1 MTKHMLLENLSLLLF
16 MVIQIA
22 WFPIRPVYL
31 VMDKHNQLPHK
42 LFQTKVC
49 ANPY

>member
-1 MTKHMLLENLSLLLF
+1 MTKYILLEKSSLLLF

-22 WFPIRPVYL
+22 WFPIRPVHL
-31 VMDKHNQLPHK
+31 VTDKCNQLPHK